1 MLQRTVVAPVA
12 VPRLAPPGP
21 PDDPPAR
28 LADRLDDLRRRY
40 FVGRESELESFRAAL
55 AGEGRPCALLYVY
68 GPGGVGKSV
77 LLREFA
83 RAARHGGETAVV
95 ALDGREVVPTPAGFL
110 GALRSVLGQPSR
122 RPGAPDGIEDLDWP
136 RRPVLLIDTYEAL
149 APLDPWLRDVLLP
162 RLPQGALVV
171 LAGRVAPP
179 AAWRADPA
187 WSELGRYLPL
197 RNLPPRESRAYL
209 RARGVPPAQH
219 AAVLDFTHGHPL
231 ALSLVADLLRSEDG
245 SGPSPAWRVGAS
257 GGSASGE
264 VFRPL
269 DAPGVVRTLL
279 ERFAERVP
287 GDLHR
292 RALGVCA
299 HARVT
304 TEPLLAGVLGAEDAP
319 GAFEWLRGLSF
330 VEQGPAGLSPHDLA
344 REVLD
349 ADLRWRDPDAYRAL
363 HGALARHLVRRLRG
377 SQEPARQEAYL
388 DLLFLVRHRDSNR
401 PYYDWAAF
409 GHASAEVAPAES
421 VPALV
426 GMVRRHEGEQ
436 SARIA
441 RYWLERRPQDFVV
454 FRDSAQQIVGFTAAL
469 LLESVTAQDAAA
481 DPALD
486 AAWRFVQAHGP
497 LRTGERLLHHR
508 FFVGRD
514 GYQDP
519 ATHNMVAMVATMRWL
534 TTPRLAWCFAAVAE
548 PERWRPL
555 FEPIRFPRAP
565 EADFSVG
572 ERRYGVFVHDWRVDP
587 PQTWIECKLA
597 LDLPGGAAAAVPPGG
612 ASAPLV
618 LLSQAE
624 FETAVRAALRD
635 FHRPQLEANPL
646 LRSRLVLATG
656 EDAGG
661 ALPVDTLRAL
671 LREAAQSLRGSPR
684 EEKLYQALLLTYLE
698 PEGTQEQVAERLGLP
713 FNTYRYRLGTGIK
726 RLSAALWE
734 RELQAETP

>member
-1 MLQRTVVAPVA
+1 MSWRPPRPRFWAPSGW
-12 VPRLAPPGP
+12 PWDSPG
-21 PDDPPAR
+21 
-28 LADRLDDLRRRY
+28 
-40 FVGRESELESFRAAL
+40 
-55 AGEGRPCALLYVY
+55 
-68 GPGGVGKSV
+68 
-77 LLREFA
+77 
-83 RAARHGGETAVV
+83 
-95 ALDGREVVPTPAGFL
+95 DGRQSPLP
-110 GALRSVLGQPSR
+110 
-122 RPGAPDGIEDLDWP
+122 GIEGLVWP
-136 RRPVLLIDTYEAL
+136 RRPLLLIDTYEAL
-149 APLDPWLRDVLLP
+149 APLDLWLRDVFLP

-171 LAGRVAPP
+171 LAGRTAPP

-231 ALSLVADLLRSEDG
+231 ALSLVADLLRREDG
-245 SGPSPAWRVGAS
+245 PPTCRAVGV
-257 GGSASGE
+257 GGGE
-264 VFRPL
+264 RDVFHPL
-269 DAPGVVRTLL
+269 DAPDVVRTLL
-279 ERFAERVP
+279 ERFMERVP

-304 TEPLLAGVLGAEDAP
+304 TEPLLAGVLGAESAA

-330 VEQGPAGLSPHDLA
+330 VEQGPAGLFPHDLA
-344 REVLD
+344 REVLE

-363 HGALARHLVRRLRG
+363 HGALARFLVRRLRG
-377 SQEPARQEAYL
+377 SGGPARQEAYL

-401 PYYDWAAF
+401 PYYDWASF

-421 VPALV
+421 GPALV
-426 GMVRRHEGEQ
+426 EMVRRHEGEQ
-436 SARIA
+436 SARVA
-441 RYWLERRPQDFVV
+441 RYWLARRPQDFVV
-454 FRDSAQQIVGFTAAL
+454 FRDSAQQIVGFAAAL
-469 LLESVTAQDAAA
+469 LLESVAAQDAAA

-486 AAWRFVQAHGP
+486 AAWRYVQAHGP
-497 LRTGERLLHHR
+497 LRAGERLLHHR

-565 EADFSVG
+565 EADFTVG
-572 ERRYGVFVHDWRVDP
+572 GRRYGVFVHDWRVDP

-597 LDLPGGAAAAVPPGG
+597 LDLPDGAGGEPPGAAP
-612 ASAPLV
+612 APLV
-618 LLSQAE
+618 LLSQAD
-624 FETAVRAALRD
+624 FETAVRTALRD

-646 LRSRLVLATG
+646 LRSRLVLAAG
-656 EDAGG
+656 DDAGG
-661 ALPVDTLRAL
+661 APPVDTLRAL
-671 LREAAQSLRGSPR
+671 LQDAAQALRGSPR
-684 EEKLYQALLLTYLE
+684 EEKLYQALRLTYLE
-698 PEGTQEQVAERLGLP
+698 PEGTQERAAERLGLP

-726 RLSAALWE
+726 RSLRRPVGARAAGRRRCMASALIRHRLGCSRTSAP
-734 RELQAETP
+734 AV